1 MIRYLADEEDDLFL
15 TNLREKIK
23 TLNSKQNLGIL
34 LIFQKVSPTS
44 EFTLIFWGFAK
55 LYDADLSL
63 ETFEQIMESL
73 ERSTAFDVIVSLNRA
88 EVSHLLTLTWLLK
101 HIS

>member
-34 LIFQKVSPTS
+34 LFFQKVSPTS
-44 EFTLIFWGFAK
+44 EFTLIF
-55 LYDADLSL
+55 
-63 ETFEQIMESL
+63 
-73 ERSTAFDVIVSLNRA
+73 
-88 EVSHLLTLTWLLK
+88 
-101 HIS
+101 

>member
-44 EFTLIFWGFAK
+44 EFTLIF
-55 LYDADLSL
+55 
-63 ETFEQIMESL
+63 
-73 ERSTAFDVIVSLNRA
+73 
-88 EVSHLLTLTWLLK
+88 
-101 HIS
+101 

>member
-1 MIRYLADEEDDLFL
+1 MSFCKIHNLLQCRIFANLLRLQYDDAMIRYLADEEDDLFL

-44 EFTLIFWGFAK
+44 EFTLIF
-55 LYDADLSL
+55 
-63 ETFEQIMESL
+63 
-73 ERSTAFDVIVSLNRA
+73 
-88 EVSHLLTLTWLLK
+88 
-101 HIS
+101 